1 MGQGVLGLVT
11 NPVAGVARFLHY
23 FFLGLSVQAIT
34 FSNIGKSELEKL
46 DTKHVRVR
54 PKRRIDVR
62 GQIKVYSQDI
72 AFINELLRL
81 VGEDI

>member
-1 MGQGVLGLVT
+1 MVT

-62 GQIKVYSQDI
+62 G
-72 AFINELLRL
+72 
-81 VGEDI
+81 